1 MVRQRKPPPKFLLKN
16 HRDSSHHE
24 DKYCD
29 ENTRSSS
36 KVLPSLGVVVCLTI
50 AFVFC
55 FKGYFETRV
64 NTHFDSQKMVIK
76 SGLAVR
82 DRYWG
87 SYRPGTYFGMKTRE
101 PYSPVVGLMWF
112 FPNKLIN
119 GEGFI
124 RHWCEQ
130 GDNLNRYTWTHHDG
144 KTFGI
149 QEIDDGP
156 FRLTTSFVKRP
167 GGKHG
172 GDWTARIS
180 VDTKEKRLEGEKLSL
195 MLYTAIEDQ
204 TDGYIEPK
212 VLNSLVGFSGETA
225 QLGNFTIRI
234 ANLSGTIVD
243 HSYLATVAPGLSS
256 LRYTID
262 QSLRV
267 VRDPNSNRRK
277 IVLPGDLAYKSN
289 LPPNF
294 VVSKLDV
301 SVPFSMDLIYE
312 SASYQ
317 DRKQALSGD
326 MYTGE
331 LNARRTQFDRKFEE
345 TFRLKEKKFS
355 DEDVELAKS
364 IFSNLIGGIGYF
376 YGSSRVK
383 SVHTAEPVPYWKAPL
398 YSAVP
403 SRSFFPRGFLWDE
416 GFHGLLISAWDLDI
430 ELDIMNH
437 WFDLMNVE
445 AWIPREQILGVE
457 ALAKVPEE
465 FVTQINTNANPP
477 TFFLTLKFMLKN
489 LSERFSEEEERL
501 SNLKRLYPRL
511 TAWFN
516 WFNTSQVGPVPGS
529 YRWRGRD
536 AHSKELNPK
545 SLSSGLDDYPRAS
558 HPTDDERHVDLR
570 CWIGLAAE
578 ILAEISELLGKSG
591 RQYRETADYLADNR
605 LLDELHWSQEKHRY
619 ADYGLHTDKVSLVR
633 PPVSPGDNS
642 NQYRKK
648 IRKVKA
654 EPKYQYVDSFGFIS
668 LFPFITQIIEPS
680 STKLE
685 QVLLDLKKPELL
697 WTPYGLR
704 SLAKNSPFYNQ
715 YNTEDDPPYWRGP
728 IWVNINYLVVRSLKY
743 YSDLGGPYSDLA
755 GEIYRELRGNLIRN
769 ILSEYKRSGY
779 IWEQY
784 NDETGKGQRAHPFT
798 GWSSLVVLLMA
809 EIY

>member
-1 MVRQRKPPPKFLLKN
+1 MVRQRKAPPKFLLKGQ
-16 HRDSSHHE
+16 RDGPSHTRHDDE

-29 ENTRSSS
+29 ENTKGPS
-36 KVLPSLGVVVCLTI
+36 KMVLPSLGVVVCLTI

-87 SYRPGTYFGMKTRE
+87 SYRPGVYFGMKTRE
-101 PYSPVVGLMWF
+101 PYSPVIGLMWY
-112 FPNKLIN
+112 FPHKLLN
-119 GEGFI
+119 LEGSI

-130 GDNLNRYTWTHHDG
+130 GDNLARYTWTHHDG
-144 KTFGI
+144 KSFGV
-149 QEIDDGP
+149 QEIDEEP
-156 FRLTTSFVKRP
+156 FRLTTSFVKKP

-180 VDTKEKRLEGEKLSL
+180 VDTKEKRFEGEKISL
-195 MLYTAIEDQ
+195 MVYTAIEDQ
-204 TDGYIEPK
+204 TNGYIEPK
-212 VLNSLVGFSGETA
+212 VFNSLVGFSGETGE
-225 QLGNFTIRI
+225 LGNFTIRI
-234 ANLSGTIVD
+234 ANLSGVLED
-243 HSYLATVAPGLSS
+243 HSYLTTVSRGLHT
-256 LRYTID
+256 LRDTID

-277 IVLPGDLAYKSN
+277 IVLPGDLAFKN
-289 LPPNF
+289 KVAPNF
-294 VVSKLDV
+294 IVSKIDV
-301 SVPFSMDLIYE
+301 TVPFSMDVIYE
-312 SASYQ
+312 SESHG
-317 DRKQALSGD
+317 DRKQVL
-326 MYTGE
+326 TGE
-331 LNARRTQFDRKFEE
+331 VYSKELKVKKSGFDAKFET
-345 TFRLKEKKFS
+345 TFNLKDKGFS
-355 DEDVELAKS
+355 EQDVEDAKA

-383 SVHTAEPVPYWKAPL
+383 SVHTADPVPYWKAPL

-416 GFHGLLISAWDLDI
+416 GFHGLLLSAWDLDV

-489 LSERFSEEEERL
+489 LSERFSEEEDRL

-511 TAWFN
+511 QAWFN
-516 WFNTSQVGPVPGS
+516 WFNTSQVGSVPGS

-536 AHSKELNPK
+536 SHSKELNPK

-558 HPTDDERHVDLR
+558 HPTDDERHIDLR
-570 CWIGLAAE
+570 CWLGLAAG
-578 ILAEISELLGKSG
+578 ILAEISDLLGKSG
-591 RQYRETADYLADNR
+591 RVYRETADYLADNK
-605 LLDELHWSQEKHRY
+605 LLDELHWSQDKHRY

-633 PPVSPGDNS
+633 PPQTPDNN

-648 IRKVKA
+648 VRKVKA
-654 EPKYQYVDSFGFIS
+654 EPKLQFVDSSFGFIS
-668 LFPFITQIIEPS
+668 LFPLITQIIDPN

-685 QVLLDLKKPELL
+685 QVLKDLKREELL

-704 SLAKNSPFYNQ
+704 SLAKNSPFYMA

-728 IWVNINYLVVRSLKY
+728 IWININYLVVRSLRY
-743 YSDLGGPYSDLA
+743 YADLGGPYSDL
-755 GEIYRELRGNLIRN
+755 
-769 ILSEYKRSGY
+769 SGY

-784 NDETGKGQRAHPFT
+784 NDSTGQGQRAHPFT